1 MVNIE
6 VSVFHR
12 RSIGP
17 LSCGQALRL
26 DSPGGLTERRKR
38 VYLFGLFGILI
49 SSSSLTENDS
59 QRSKICCLLLSLY
72 LVYVA
77 FLSRSS
83 IGEPCLVRRDA
94 TLLAAGSAIPLGY
107 LLSI

>member
-26 DSPGGLTERRKR
+26 DSPGGLTERRKEGMSVWALR
-38 VYLFGLFGILI
+38 YTHKFV
-49 SSSSLTENDS
+49 
-59 QRSKICCLLLSLY
+59 LS
-72 LVYVA
+72 
-77 FLSRSS
+77 
-83 IGEPCLVRRDA
+83 D
-94 TLLAAGSAIPLGY
+94 
-107 LLSI
+107 